1 MLVRRPALF
10 ESLTGANVAAE
21 TTTCVYVYVYVYVYV
36 VRLHV
41 LTASVCGVPSLQALV
56 AAP

>member
-1 MLVRRPALF
+1 VLVRRPALF
-10 ESLTGANVAAE
+10 ESLTGANVAAD
-21 TTTCVYVYVYVYVYV
+21 TTTCVYVYVYVYV

>member
-1 MLVRRPALF
+1 VLVRRPALF
-10 ESLTGANVAAE
+10 ESLTGANVAAD
-21 TTTCVYVYVYVYVYV
+21 TTTCVYVYV

>member
-1 MLVRRPALF
+1 VLVRRPALF
-10 ESLTGANVAAE
+10 ESLTGANVAAD
-21 TTTCVYVYVYVYVYV
+21 TTTCVYVYVYV

-56 AAP
+56 AGP